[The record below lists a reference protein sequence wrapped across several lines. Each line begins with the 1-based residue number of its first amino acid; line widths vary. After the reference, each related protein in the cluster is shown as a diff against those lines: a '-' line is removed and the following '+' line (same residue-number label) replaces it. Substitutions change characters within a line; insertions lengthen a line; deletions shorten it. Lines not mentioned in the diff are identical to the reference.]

1 MVVKQTIHVK
11 LFNLYYKDTTMKY
24 VIAVLFSSL
33 AFNCFGQF
41 VGLNKKEISDLQ
53 HVVIKDSSARKFY
66 TSIKRTADNALTQ
79 TPNPIDT
86 VVSEGHLATDPKK
99 IRTVQSLKDI
109 EQIYSLAIA
118 YAVEGNK
125 KYLQKAGEYITAWA
139 TVNQPQGNPIN
150 DTKFEDL
157 FFAYDVIK
165 NDVSTEQKNTINS
178 WLEKMANAEI
188 KTAISKTKKTS
199 YNNWNSHRLKTIG
212 LIASLLNNNTYK
224 AYIDVELPAQIEK
237 NLLPDGSG
245 IDFHERDALHYHVYT
260 LEPLISL
267 STVLKR
273 ATGKDFYH
281 YTSPSGASIKKSIDF
296 LIPFVTGEKTH
307 GEYVNSAVAF
317 DKKRADNKEPG
328 FQIGAPFKQTAGVPV
343 LVQASYFEPSCMEF
357 VRKVSNTSA
366 TYPTWEAVI
375 NAVRK

>member
-1 MVVKQTIHVK
+1 MIKM
-11 LFNLYYKDTTMKY
+11 TMKLL
-24 VIAVLFSSL
+24 ITILCSSITL
-33 AFNCFGQF
+33 NCFAQYI
-41 VGLNKKEISDLQ
+41 GLNKKEISDLQ
-53 HVVIKDSSARKFY
+53 RLVVKDSSAKSFY
-66 TSIKRTADNALTQ
+66 ASIKRTANDVLTQ
-79 TPNPIDT
+79 MPDPIDT
-86 VVSEGHLATDPKK
+86 VVSEGHLATDPQK
-99 IRTVQSLKDI
+99 IRTVKSLKDI
-109 EQIYSLAIA
+109 NKIYALAIA
-118 YAVEGNK
+118 YVIEGNK
-125 KYLQKAGEYITAWA
+125 NYLQKAGEYITAWA
-139 TVNQPQGNPIN
+139 TINQPQGNPIN

-157 FFAYDVIK
+157 LFAYDLIK
-165 NDVSTEQKNTINS
+165 IDVSTEQKNTINS
-178 WLEKMANAEI
+178 WLEKMASNEI
-188 KTAISKTKKTS
+188 KTALQKTKKTS

-212 LIASLLNNNTYK
+212 LIAYILNNNTYK
-224 AYIDVELPAQIEK
+224 AYIDIELPAQIEK

-307 GEYVNSAVAF
+307 GEYVNSTVAF

-328 FQIGAPFKQTAGVPV
+328 FQIGAPFKPAAGLPV
-343 LVQASYFEPSCMEF
+343 LVQASYFEPFCINV
-357 VRKVSNTSA
+357 VRKVLNTSA

-375 NAVRK
+375 IGVRK

>member
-1 MVVKQTIHVK
+1 
-11 LFNLYYKDTTMKY
+11 MKY
-24 VIAVLFSSL
+24 LITVLSSFIAI
-33 AFNCFGQF
+33 NCFAQY
-41 VGLNKKEISDLQ
+41 VGLNKKEISNLQ
-53 HVVIKDSSARKFY
+53 HLVAKDNNAKKFY
-66 TSIKRTADNALTQ
+66 TSMKRTADDALTQ
-79 TPNPIDT
+79 TPDPIDT

-99 IRTVQSLKDI
+99 IRTGKSLRDI
-109 EQIYSLAIA
+109 DKIYSLAIA
-118 YAVEGNK
+118 YVVEGNK
-125 KYLQKAGEYITAWA
+125 SYLQKAGEYITAWA

-157 FFAYDVIK
+157 FFAYDLIK
-165 NDVSTEQKNTINS
+165 NDVSTEQKSTINS

-188 KTAISKTKKTS
+188 KTALPKTKKTS

-212 LIASLLNNNTYK
+212 LIAYMLNNNTYK
-224 AYIDVELPAQIEK
+224 AFIDIELPAQIEK

-267 STVLKR
+267 ATVLKR

-296 LIPFVTGEKTH
+296 LIPFVSGEKTH
-307 GEYVNSAVAF
+307 GEYVNSTVAF

-328 FQIGAPFKQTAGVPV
+328 FQIGAPFKQTAGVGV
-343 LVQASYFEPSCMEF
+343 LVEAAYFEPSCMAV
-357 VRKVSNTSA
+357 VRKVLNTSA

-375 NAVRK
+375 NEVRK

>member
-1 MVVKQTIHVK
+1 
-11 LFNLYYKDTTMKY
+11 MKY
-24 VIAVLFSSL
+24 LITILSSFIAI
-33 AFNCFGQF
+33 NCFAQY
-41 VGLNKKEISDLQ
+41 VGLNKKEASDLQ
-53 HVVIKDSSARKFY
+53 RLVAKDSSAKKFY
-66 TSIKRTADNALTQ
+66 ASIKRTADDALTQ
-79 TPNPIDT
+79 MPDPIDT

-99 IRTVQSLKDI
+99 IRTVKSLKDI
-109 EQIYSLAIA
+109 DKIYSLAIA
-118 YAVEGNK
+118 YTIEGK
-125 KYLQKAGEYITAWA
+125 KNYLEKAGEYVTAWA
-139 TVNQPQGNPIN
+139 TINQPQGNPIN

-157 FFAYDVIK
+157 FFAYDLIK
-165 NDVSTEQKNTINS
+165 NDVSTEQRNTINT

-188 KTAISKTKKTS
+188 KSALPKTKKTS

-212 LIASLLNNNTYK
+212 LIAYLLNNNTYK

-296 LIPFVTGEKTH
+296 LIPFVSGEKTH
-307 GEYVNSAVAF
+307 GEYVNSTVAF

-328 FQIGAPFKQTAGVPV
+328 FQIGAPFKQTAGLSV
-343 LVQASYFEPSCMEF
+343 LVQASYFEPSCITV
-357 VRKVSNTSA
+357 VRKLLNTSA
-366 TYPTWEAVI
+366 TYPTWEAVV
-375 NAVRK
+375 NGVRK